1 MKILEGIEDK
11 ANLWLYQE
19 LVSLTQMINQ
29 NNNFIHYASCLHE

>member
-19 LVSLTQMINQ
+19 LVFAYTNDKSK
-29 NNNFIHYASCLHE
+29 